1 MHQLSAKLSHFSIA
15 VFVLF
20 VSLNMDVESAPAV
33 TPSINRPEA
42 QLSVQ
47 EMEKFLEGLTRY
59 LHRQRLEQQRMH
71 QQKSP
76 VSEEG
81 TYDPDAIDRAILG
94 EMAAPLDAERSPSSE
109 LANSS
114 MSHARPPI
122 ATNNKWPWSLSNFE
136 RNDDQDVKQRQPYGK
151 RNSEL
156 INSLLGLPR
165 FMKVVG

>member
-15 VFVLF
+15 LLVLF
-20 VSLNMDVESAPAV
+20 VSLTMDVESAPAA
-33 TPSINRPEA
+33 TSSINRPEA
-42 QLSVQ
+42 QLSIQ

-71 QQKSP
+71 QPQAKSLM
-76 VSEEG
+76 SEEV

-94 EMAAPLDAERSPSSE
+94 EMAAPLDAERSSSVE
-109 LANSS
+109 LANNS
-114 MSHARPPI
+114 MSHARPP
-122 ATNNKWPWSLSNFE
+122 TNNKWPWSLSNFE
-136 RNDDQDVKQRQPYGK
+136 RIEDQNVKQRQPYGK